1 MSPTDDS
8 LHSQSPGND
17 PASEP
22 PADRWSRLD
31 DVERSF
37 ATRAMRSYVAGDFA
51 TDVDW
56 LRYLDV
62 ATDLLPLVRC
72 GQLGIDHLHDLALA
86 CAEGRIVR

>member
-1 MSPTDDS
+1 MNPTDDRS
-8 LHSQSPGND
+8 HSRSFRAD
-17 PASEP
+17 AASEP
-22 PADRWSRLD
+22 VDVRWSRLD

-37 ATRAMRSYVAGDFA
+37 AVRAMRSYVAGQFA

-72 GQLGIDHLHDLALA
+72 GQVGIEDLHDLALA
-86 CAEGRIVR
+86 RATSWIAC

>member
-1 MSPTDDS
+1 MSPTDDRY
-8 LHSQSPGND
+8 HSRCFGADVAP
-17 PASEP
+17 EP
-22 PADRWSRLD
+22 LDVRWSRLD

-56 LRYLDV
+56 LRYLEV

-72 GQLGIDHLHDLALA
+72 GQLGVDHLHDRALT
-86 CAEGRIVR
+86 CVEGRIVR